1 VCCFFALND
10 TNIDIVRKNGP
21 IHVQNDYSAF
31 ENEYAWTSV
40 ADYVWIDQPVYVL
53 PFLFNVFDR
62 VHPSAAS
69 ASELLILLV
78 MARLVLTFVA
88 SPLIY
93 SPVFDEDQM
102 ATDFVSRAY
111 FLAS

>member
-1 VCCFFALND
+1 
-10 TNIDIVRKNGP
+10 VRKNGP

-53 PFLFNVFDR
+53 PFLFNVFD
-62 VHPSAAS
+62 
-69 ASELLILLV
+69 
-78 MARLVLTFVA
+78 
-88 SPLIY
+88 
-93 SPVFDEDQM
+93 EDQM